1 MVSKWGYLQESDAT
15 VAELRER
22 LRVADEALQRTER
35 LAVANR
41 YAAAIM
47 HEINNPLESLTNL
60 MFLIKH
66 NAGDV
71 NNVMAYAEL
80 SELQLVRMGE
90 LTRRTL
96 SFYRDHTEPTDF
108 DLIEIVESALKI
120 HSHRLK
126 RQSVEVCKKN
136 PATAIANVFPGEI
149 LQVLSNLVLN
159 SLDALP
165 ETGGVLTLRIKIY
178 GGKVHILIA
187 DNGTGM
193 ETSIYENL
201 FKPHLT
207 TKPKGNG
214 LGLWLSRDI
223 VQRHR
228 GAILCR
234 SSRRQGRSGTMFK
247 VSLPLRQTD
256 EASSDSGT
264 LHLVQG

>member
-1 MVSKWGYLQESDAT
+1 LPESDAN

-60 MFLIKH
+60 IFLTRH
-66 NAGDV
+66 NSDDASKV
-71 NNVMAYAEL
+71 VAYADLAEA
-80 SELQLVRMGE
+80 QLARMGE

-96 SFYRDHTEPTDF
+96 SFYRDHTGPTDF
-108 DLIEIVESALKI
+108 DLIEIADSAIKI
-120 HSHRLK
+120 HSHRLQ
-126 RQSVEVCKKN
+126 RQCVEVCRKV

-149 LQVLSNLVLN
+149 LQVLSNLILN

-165 ETGGVLTLRIKIY
+165 ESGGVLTLKVKTY
-178 GGKVHILIA
+178 GGKIHILIA

-193 ETSIYENL
+193 EPSIYENL

-223 VQRHR
+223 VQRHS
-228 GAILCR
+228 GAMRCR

-247 VSLPLRQTD
+247 VSLPVKQTD
-256 EASSDSGT
+256 EARSDSGT
-264 LHLVQG
+264 LHRVQR

>member
-1 MVSKWGYLQESDAT
+1 M
-15 VAELRER
+15 
-22 LRVADEALQRTER
+22 ADEALQQMER

-66 NAGDV
+66 SAGDATT
-71 NNVMAYAEL
+71 VMAYAEM
-80 SELQLVRMGE
+80 SEIQLARMGE
-90 LTRRTL
+90 ITRRTL
-96 SFYRDHTEPTDF
+96 SFYRDHTHPTDF
-108 DLIEIVESALKI
+108 DLIEIAESALKI

-126 RQSVEVCKKN
+126 CQSVEVCKRV
-136 PATAIANVFPGEI
+136 PATATANVFPGEI

-165 ETGGVLTLRIKIY
+165 ETGGILTLRIKTY
-178 GGKVHILIA
+178 GGKIHILIA

-193 ETSIYENL
+193 ESSIYENL
-201 FKPHLT
+201 FTPHLT
-207 TKPKGNG
+207 TKPQGNG

-223 VQRHR
+223 VQRHEGTIR
-228 GAILCR
+228 CR

-247 VSLPLRQTD
+247 ISLPVKQTNG
-256 EASSDSGT
+256 ARSGSGT
-264 LHLVQG
+264 LHLVER

>member
-1 MVSKWGYLQESDAT
+1 LQESDAT

-22 LRVADEALQRTER
+22 LRVAEEALQRMER

-66 NAGDV
+66 GASDATT
-71 NNVMAYAEL
+71 VMAYAEL
-80 SELQLVRMGE
+80 SEIQLVRMGE

-96 SFYRDHTEPTDF
+96 SYYRDHTEPSDF
-108 DLIEIVESALKI
+108 DLIEIAESALKI

-126 RQSVEVCKKN
+126 RQSVEVCKRV
-136 PATAIANVFPGEI
+136 PATARANVFPGAI
-149 LQVLSNLVLN
+149 LQVLSNLILN

-165 ETGGVLTLRIKIY
+165 ETGGVLNLRVKAY
-178 GGKVHILIA
+178 GGKIHILIA

-193 ETSIYENL
+193 EPSIYENL

-223 VQRHR
+223 VQRHK
-228 GAILCR
+228 GAIRCR
-234 SSRRQGRSGTMFK
+234 SSRRPGRSGTMFK
-247 VSLPLRQTD
+247 ISLPARQTED
-256 EASSDSGT
+256 PPSDSGT
-264 LHLVQG
+264 LYLVQVQHGTA